1 MSASKEKK
9 KKDWR
14 RYRRNHMDDFVD
26 ASQRYRDWRKKEL
39 NYYRNEYNDEW
50 RKKHPNRDEPE
61 FRKRNFE
68 RTNTTHKYLK
78 RTKPLNPDNFSENA
92 IYDIYRNSGYRMD
105 WNDFI
110 DKFKRDEL
118 KLYMNTKEF

>member
-9 KKDWR
+9 KEYWR

-26 ASQRYRDWRKKEL
+26 ASQRYRDSRKKEL

-68 RTNTTHKYLK
+68 RTNTTHKFLK
-78 RTKPLNPDNFSENA
+78 RTKPLNPDNFNEKA
-92 IYDIYRNSGYRMD
+92 IYDIYINSGYRMD

>member
-1 MSASKEKK
+1 MTRHRLDLHREVMYFCIYQNDNKYQTTRNTISKNTITN
-9 KKDWR
+9 
-14 RYRRNHMDDFVD
+14 RNCIH
-26 ASQRYRDWRKKEL
+26 
-39 NYYRNEYNDEW
+39 NGW

-68 RTNTTHKYLK
+68 RTNTTHKFLK
-78 RTKPLNPDNFSENA
+78 RTKPLNPDNFNEKA
-92 IYDIYRNSGYRMD
+92 IYDIYINSGYRMD